1 MKTLHV
7 ELLESNIGESL
18 GTSNWQTVTQD
29 MINQFAD
36 LTGDNQWIHV
46 DTEKAKMSP
55 FGSTIAHG
63 FLVLSL
69 APKLVAEMITLEG
82 IRLGLNYG
90 FDKVRFVS
98 PIPVNS
104 EVRMSATLT
113 AVERDDSKVKATMQL
128 VFEIKG
134 SDKPAIVAEWLNV
147 FM

>member
-69 APKLVAEMITLEG
+69 APKLVAEMLTLEG

>member
-1 MKTLHV
+1 MKTLQV

-46 DTEKAKMSP
+46 DTEKAQMSP

>member
-18 GTSNWQTVTQD
+18 GTSNWQTVRQD

-147 FM
+147 FI

>member
-128 VFEIKG
+128 VFEIKS

>member
-1 MKTLHV
+1 MKTLH
-7 ELLESNIGESL
+7 LKTIESNIGESL
-18 GTSNWQTVTQD
+18 GTSSWQTVTQD

-36 LTGDNQWIHV
+36 LTGDDQWIHV
-46 DTEKAKMSP
+46 DTEKAKHSP
-55 FGSTIAHG
+55 FGTTIAHG
-63 FLVLSL
+63 FLVLSF
-69 APKLVAEMITLEG
+69 APKLVAEMIELKG

-90 FDKVRFVS
+90 FEKVRFVS

-113 AVERDDSKVKATMQL
+113 AVERDEVKVKATMQL

>member
-1 MKTLHV
+1 MKTLQV

>member
-46 DTEKAKMSP
+46 DTEKAQMSP

>member
-1 MKTLHV
+1 MKTLNV

>member
-69 APKLVAEMITLEG
+69 APKLVAEMITLVG

>member
-1 MKTLHV
+1 
-7 ELLESNIGESL
+7 
-18 GTSNWQTVTQD
+18 